1 MYPKEVLEIHNE
13 FDTACDKIIAEAEEF
28 FQSVTAPD
36 TKKASLL
43 EKLGFVQAKEVSEA
57 REFTEKEASRKKMLE
72 LARYYKQK
80 YPLNKFITEEIVK
93 QICEKYNL
101 VFGDVSLYTGFVPLE
116 KANVIAQFKVDPKDV
131 PYAIAYSNTET
142 SVFFEFGEDE
152 IEDAWIKYFRD
163 PIALNYCFIT
173 GSGGTPEV
181 YCNGPVLKNDAG
193 KKYTHIPFLQ
203 LERTKETFQIC
214 APEKDMKTNGMRKSG
229 HKLIPDP
236 VVLRR
241 VRGGYLVVAAWGDE
255 ASDPIVVNETMN

>member
-80 YPLNKFITEEIVK
+80 YPLNKFITEEMVK

-116 KANVIAQFKVDPKDV
+116 KANMIAQFKVDPKDV
-131 PYAIAYSNTET
+131 PYAIATSNQN
-142 SVFFEFGEDE
+142 SDVFEFEKDE
-152 IEDAWIKYFRD
+152 IGKVWVKRFSNPEEWKS
-163 PIALNYCFIT
+163 CFIT
-173 GSGGTPEV
+173 TRPGIVNTYS
-181 YCNGPVLKNDAG
+181 NGPVLKNDAG

-241 VRGGYLVVAAWGDE
+241 VRGGYLVVAAWGNE